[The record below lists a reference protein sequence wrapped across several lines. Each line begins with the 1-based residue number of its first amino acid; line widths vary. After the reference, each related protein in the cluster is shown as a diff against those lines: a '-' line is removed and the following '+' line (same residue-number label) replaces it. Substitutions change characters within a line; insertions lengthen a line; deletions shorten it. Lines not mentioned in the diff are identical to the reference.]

1 MQMVM
6 FVLDNPQYLEAVLDA
21 WRVVGVTGVTII
33 ESSGMNRAHL
43 RRPLG
48 ARYVFG
54 ALSETSRVKMEH
66 YTLFAIVPDEA
77 MVRACLQAAE
87 QIVGDL
93 DGPNNGVLASW
104 ELSLVKGVPG
114 RSHTAQSEDRL

>member
-21 WRVVGVTGVTII
+21 WRAVGVTGVTII

-54 ALSETSRVKMEH
+54 ALNEASRVKMEH

-77 MVRACLQAAE
+77 MVRACLEAAE
-87 QIVGDL
+87 HIVGDL
-93 DGPNNGVLASW
+93 NGPNNGVLASW

-114 RSHTAQSEDRL
+114 RSSTAQSEDHL